1 MLKGDG
7 GPQWGGLP
15 PFVFWGRSLKRCSCP
30 ARAAGRL
37 LSPFHTTGGR
47 LARGK
52 RVCLRKVSTSRTA
65 RFGKGEGSLRGEGN
79 PFTRQLKGFPSP
91 INEPTT
97 MNRCYCPARAA
108 GRLPGEGQGVRGV
121 LPLYTPRTPR
131 NPGTRKVSFPAN
143 SPPSAAR
150 RVGRRREPSRPFGA
164 GDVRACS
171 GAPSALRA
179 SGIAFAPAP
188 RCIVGKM
195 RGRPR
200 LGRSRGQISGR
211 GREQRRG
218 EESNGQGTRPDSFFA
233 LPHVVRAF
241 HL

>member
-1 MLKGDG
+1 
-7 GPQWGGLP
+7 
-15 PFVFWGRSLKRCSCP
+15 
-30 ARAAGRL
+30 
-37 LSPFHTTGGR
+37 
-47 LARGK
+47 
-52 RVCLRKVSTSRTA
+52 
-65 RFGKGEGSLRGEGN
+65 
-79 PFTRQLKGFPSP
+79 
-91 INEPTT
+91 

-188 RCIVGKM
+188 RCIVGGNEGRPSLGRNSGKI
-195 RGRPR
+195 RGRR
-200 LGRSRGQISGR
+200 KGGRRQREKSNTVRPEVNGTTVFSCETTGRPFFPFSYRRGTAGEGKACVPPQGFILQNSAFW
-211 GREQRRG
+211 ERRG
-218 EESNGQGTRPDSFFA
+218 EFEGEGNPFTRKLKGFPSPLKTFPFSRKRA
-233 LPHVVRAF
+233 LGRERGV
-241 HL
+241 